1 MDDDARR
8 RFTMA
13 PKNPPKS
20 NRSQLCVNSSSAKAN
35 QTKSFFFFFFK
46 SSKVSLQPKLN
57 RNESV
62 FDVDVDD
69 DDVNVVAADLV
80 QVESRTDW
88 RIVFASP
95 YGRKVG
101 KCERGEKSQSL
112 VGFYN
117 RQLFLLRFPISVS
130 SQRNFGFLSSL
141 SFSFS
146 QTAFLSCLPV
156 NTFK

>member
-1 MDDDARR
+1 MDDEARR

-35 QTKSFFFFFFK
+35 QTKPFFFFFK

-62 FDVDVDD
+62 FDVDVVVVV
-69 DDVNVVAADLV
+69 VNVVAADLV

>member
-1 MDDDARR
+1 MDNEARR

-35 QTKSFFFFFFK
+35 QTKSFFFFFK

-57 RNESV
+57 RNDSV
-62 FDVDVDD
+62 FDVDDDDDD

-95 YGRKVG
+95 YGRWESVKGGRRAKV
-101 KCERGEKSQSL
+101 
-112 VGFYN
+112 
-117 RQLFLLRFPISVS
+117 
-130 SQRNFGFLSSL
+130 
-141 SFSFS
+141 
-146 QTAFLSCLPV
+146 
-156 NTFK
+156 

>member
-1 MDDDARR
+1 MDDEARR

-35 QTKSFFFFFFK
+35 QTKSFLFFFFFK

-57 RNESV
+57 RNDSV
-62 FDVDVDD
+62 FDVDVVVVV
-69 DDVNVVAADLV
+69 VNVVAADLV

-95 YGRKVG
+95 YGRWDSVKGGRRAKV
-101 KCERGEKSQSL
+101 
-112 VGFYN
+112 
-117 RQLFLLRFPISVS
+117 
-130 SQRNFGFLSSL
+130 
-141 SFSFS
+141 
-146 QTAFLSCLPV
+146 
-156 NTFK
+156 